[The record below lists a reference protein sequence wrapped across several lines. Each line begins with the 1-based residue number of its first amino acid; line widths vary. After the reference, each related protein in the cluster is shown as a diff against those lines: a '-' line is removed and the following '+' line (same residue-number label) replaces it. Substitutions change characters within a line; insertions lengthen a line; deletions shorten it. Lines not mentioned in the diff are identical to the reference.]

1 MQRSSCPFALALAL
15 ASISLYRSLLFVV
28 VGVGK
33 IKARI
38 KRGKCKKN
46 IYGKPKNSG
55 RKQRQIMAL
64 ITKVQSCKT

>member
-46 IYGKPKNSG
+46 ISMENQKILGESNGK
-55 RKQRQIMAL
+55 
-64 ITKVQSCKT
+64 